1 MRDSNEVERISGIQG
16 RENVTGPV
24 WCKDNSVDGNPGSP
38 DMCHKQIL
46 RKVMWRKNLDAKRE
60 KPKRAEGISIPGS

>member
-46 RKVMWRKNLDAKRE
+46 RKVMWRGLQQ
-60 KPKRAEGISIPGS
+60 PEGS